1 VDALRHGTWPA
12 QQLLTSSIV
21 RAKRHACALPSAQTL
36 DLMKVTWKDL
46 SFLPS
51 DAALAAL
58 YDSWSWLLPSGIRP
72 VIVSTLGDVFFQT
85 EGPEVFLLNT
95 GSGEVENVAA
105 SRDEFMGLLK
115 TDKATDWFMPYLIE
129 QLITAGKVL
138 KPDQC
143 YTYVTLPI
151 FKEGKRAGSGF
162 SDTR

>member
-1 VDALRHGTWPA
+1 
-12 QQLLTSSIV
+12 
-21 RAKRHACALPSAQTL
+21 
-36 DLMKVTWKDL
+36 MKVTWKDL

-95 GSGEVENVAA
+95 GSGEVEKVAA
-105 SRDEFMGLLK
+105 SRDEFMDLLK
-115 TDKATDWFMPYLIE
+115 TDKATDWFMPHLIE

-151 FKEGKRAGSGF
+151 FKEGKYDVANLNPVPAREHFALTGQIHKEVKDLPDGASVKIEIVP
-162 SDTR
+162 